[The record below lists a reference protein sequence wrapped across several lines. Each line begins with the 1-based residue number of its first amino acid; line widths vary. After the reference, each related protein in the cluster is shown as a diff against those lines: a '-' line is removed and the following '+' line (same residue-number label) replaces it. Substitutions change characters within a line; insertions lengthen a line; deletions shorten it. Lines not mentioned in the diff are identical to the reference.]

1 MSVLLRI
8 IRKDRFLMPKT
19 KTQSKLPLE
28 FYRPDFQMFT
38 VMHVVKNAKT
48 SHADKYPLNAD
59 TGKIMKWKKNPHF
72 LTLNDAE
79 RYLNKLRKTSPDQH
93 FEIGMLVQSPYVL
106 LDLDG
111 IDKEVEDLKNGVAS
125 QRIKDLIKLT
135 KNCYI
140 EISQS
145 GHGLHFIFEGKKT
158 TTISHTTNYELYDN
172 NRWLALTGNYLHMP
186 SQLPQLDENDMKQ
199 LEQYLFKDELQ
210 KKAKMSQNVDK
221 STTKGNN
228 LELDQIINKIKNSK
242 QADNF
247 NQLWENEDGENP
259 SSGDQALANILIW
272 WTNHDIDKA
281 DQLFRK
287 SKRMRDKW
295 DEVHSTDGRTYGQ
308 LTLENADQTVAGGY
322 TPKRQQVEN
331 PDNID
336 VKSMD
341 DLIKKLQA
349 ERMTWDL
356 NHTDDKGNVARI
368 ADVDIINIIEDNVPL
383 AILYAQEAEIP
394 DAPLF
399 YYNYDTGIYCDDSAT
414 FEKFIL
420 AIAPERTA
428 TKTRENIIDTLR
440 KKPSQKI
447 ETHQLTTEKDQ
458 FHRYIALGNGVFD
471 TQEKKL
477 LKYSKDWYFVTKT
490 ATNYNPDASVE
501 PTYNGWSMSHSI
513 QQIAGGDKDKEK
525 LIWQVCKAAVTGC
538 WWLRKFAYFKDSG
551 QGQTGK
557 STLEEALTGVVG
569 EENTTQL
576 RLSDMQDETKLID
589 GIHKSL
595 IIGDDN
601 DVNQTIKNFGYLNPL
616 ISGEPVR
623 VRNYYEKSRISHF
636 HSFIIQSGNGL
647 PPFSGATEA
656 FFKRMIVINFNTQHD
671 ASNPKDF
678 AVKHDYIHRKEWQEW
693 FLWYVLNKVDLDIS
707 LTNTKESQKI
717 IDESHLESDTI
728 GNFINNWLTTIS
740 STKLP
745 ISWLYAFYSSAC
757 TSDSL
762 QPLSKRIFTRKI
774 LENPKFS
781 KDWKKVTN
789 VRITPEED
797 FFYDDA
803 LKLQKMISSMKWGHH
818 IQAFFPI
825 TRMSISQG
833 DNSYR
838 EGKSFDTITKDDF
851 VEVLKNFHGTSF
863 VKK

>member
-1 MSVLLRI
+1 MLENQ
-8 IRKDRFLMPKT
+8 T
-19 KTQSKLPLE
+19 KFPTE
-28 FYRPDFQMFT
+28 FYDKKLKIFT
-38 VMHVVKNAKT
+38 VMHVTKNT
-48 SHADKYPLNAD
+48 ETGHADKRPLDARN
-59 TGKIMKWKKNPHF
+59 GNIMKWKKDPFF
-72 LTLNDAE
+72 LTLDDA
-79 RYLNKLRKTSPDQH
+79 RDWLNQLRKQNKDKH
-93 FEIGMLVQSPYVL
+93 FEVGMLIQSPYTL
-106 LDLDG
+106 LDLDN
-111 IDKEVEDLKNGVAS
+111 IADEVNDIKQNSHASDRILK
-125 QRIKDLIKLT
+125 ITKLCV
-135 KNCYI
+135 NPYV
-140 EISQS
+140 EYSQS
-145 GHGLHFIFEGKKT
+145 GHGLHFIFKGRKT
-158 TTISHTTNYELYDN
+158 TKISHTDKYELYDN
-172 NRWLALTGNYLHMP
+172 DRWLALTGNCLHMP
-186 SQLPQLDENDMKQ
+186 EEIAELDQTQMQ
-199 LEQYLFKDELQ
+199 SLEQYLFKDELK
-210 KKAKMSQNVDK
+210 KKAEMSQNTSK
-221 STTKGNN
+221 STTTGNN
-228 LELDQIINKIKNSK
+228 LELDQIINKIKQSK
-242 QADNF
+242 EAEKFDALWN
-247 NQLWENEDGENP
+247 NQDGGNP
-259 SSGDQALANILIW
+259 SSGDQQLANILIW
-272 WTNHDIDKA
+272 WVNHDVTKA
-281 DQLFRK
+281 DQLFRQ
-287 SKRMRDKW
+287 SARMRDKW
-295 DEVHSTDGRTYGQ
+295 DEVHSSDGQTYGQ
-308 LTLENADQTVAGGY
+308 LTLQNADQTVSGGY
-322 TPKRQQVEN
+322 TGKRQQVEA
-331 PDNID
+331 DDID

-349 ERMTWDL
+349 ERQNWDL